1 MAYLL
6 DADVFIRAKNLHYGL
21 DFCPA
26 FRDWLI
32 KNNLNGKVFSVE
44 KVEDEVMAVKDEL
57 SDWADALGS
66 GFFLR
71 PDSSTFPSLAMVSNW
86 VTEQD
91 YEPSAVMWH
100 PESEAHGSEF
110 ESKLIRKVFDLP
122 GRD

>member
-6 DADVFIRAKNLHYGL
+6 DADVFIRAKNLHYVL

-26 FRDWLI
+26 FWDWLI
-32 KNNLNGKVFSVE
+32 TKNLNGKVFSVE

-57 SDWADALGS
+57 SDWASSRGS

-91 YEPSAVMWH
+91 YESV
-100 PESEAHGSEF
+100 
-110 ESKLIRKVFDLP
+110 
-122 GRD
+122 